1 MCSALS
7 REISLDDGLIPELNE
22 KIWPSGARR
31 DDLVQRVTNALREQI
46 LSGRLQPGQKLAPEA
61 ELARSLG
68 ISRPTLREAIR
79 VLARESL
86 VAVKHGVG
94 SFVAKEP
101 KPMLISLE
109 VVRSMTD
116 FIRASGS
123 EPGVRDLSIQ
133 MVDAPK
139 EAAELLEIAPG
150 SAVAKISRVRLAS
163 GAPFAIANE
172 YLKLDSPERDF
183 SRIKVFEGG
192 SIFEFLRVH
201 CGKPISH
208 SRLWKSARSADA
220 AMAKVLGLDCHAPL
234 LLMREIH
241 FDFQHQPILYSVNLH
256 NTEVLECTSTRSGLP
271 I

>member
-1 MCSALS
+1 M
-7 REISLDDGLIPELNE
+7 DDGLIPELNQ

-31 DDLVQRVTNALREQI
+31 DDLVQRVTNALREEI
-46 LSGRLQPGQKLAPEA
+46 LSGRLRPGERLVPEA
-61 ELARSLG
+61 ELARRLG

-86 VAVKHGVG
+86 LAVKHGVG
-94 SFVAKEP
+94 TFVAREP
-101 KPMLISLE
+101 KHMLISLE
-109 VVRSMTD
+109 VMRSMTD

-133 MVDAPK
+133 LVAAPA

-163 GAPFAIANE
+163 GAPFAIASE

-183 SRIKVFEGG
+183 ARVKAFEGG
-192 SIFEFLRVH
+192 SIFEYLRVH

-208 SRLWKSARSADA
+208 SRLWMSARSADA
-220 AMAKVLGLDCHAPL
+220 HMAKVLELECHAPL

-241 FDFQHQPILYSVNLH
+241 FDLQHRPILYSVNLH

>member
-1 MCSALS
+1 M
-7 REISLDDGLIPELNE
+7 DDGLIPELNE

-46 LSGRLQPGQKLAPEA
+46 LSGRLAPGARLAPET
-61 ELARSLG
+61 ELARWLG

-94 SFVAKEP
+94 SFVAREP

-109 VVRSMTD
+109 VMRSMTD

-123 EPGVRDLSIQ
+123 EPGVRDLSMQ
-133 MVDAPK
+133 LVDAPAD
-139 EAAELLEIAPG
+139 AAKLLEIEAG
-150 SAVAKISRVRLAS
+150 SPVARISRVRLAG

-172 YLKLDSPERDF
+172 YLKLDSPERDL
-183 SRIKVFEGG
+183 SRIEAFEGG
-192 SIFEFLRVH
+192 SLFEFLRVH

-208 SRLWKSARSADA
+208 SRLWMSATSADG
-220 AMAKVLGLDCHAPL
+220 AMAKVLGLKPHAPL

-241 FDFQHQPILYSVNLH
+241 FDFQHRPMLYSVNFH
-256 NTEVLECTSTRSGLP
+256 NTDVLECTSVRSGLP
-271 I
+271 R